1 MPNTL
6 PMRLFLA
13 LELGDAILGEL
24 AAAIA
29 PLREAAPELAWTRD
43 EQRHLTLKFFG
54 SVEAERLDGIVL
66 MTESIARIH
75 RPFAMEIG
83 GVGAFPNFRRARVV
97 WVGVEHEARLE
108 LLHHDVEV
116 AAAELGFEIEGR
128 AFRPHVTLARIRTPE
143 PEERLRRLARAAKA
157 VDFGASAT
165 VAEMVLFESVLA
177 PGGAQYRQVHVAKLG
192 GC

>member
-1 MPNTL
+1 
-6 PMRLFLA
+6 MRLFLA
-13 LELGDAILGEL
+13 LELGDAVLGKL
-24 AAAIA
+24 ASAIA
-29 PLREAAPELAWTRD
+29 PLRNAAPDLAWTRD

-54 SVEAERLDGIVL
+54 SVEPERLGGIVQ
-66 MTESIARIH
+66 MTDSIAQTH
-75 RPFAMEIG
+75 RPFAMELG

-128 AFRPHVTLARIRTPE
+128 PFRPHITLARVRTPE

-157 VDFGASAT
+157 VDYSAIVT
-165 VAEMVLFESVLA
+165 VTEMVLFESVLA

-192 GC
+192 GR